1 MLISFPSPPHA
12 HSLIITKEI
21 WLVKLKLHHTSC
33 NFSVSKAEVRRK
45 CSRAFC
51 ELNCAICCIV
61 MKGNTWK
68 LLYCKFPF
76 QEKSRFKVLCG
87 ILLSYLVSWWKH
99 EWELQRSQNKHRSLF
114 YTLCTWNVPN
124 TGTWFVHRCD
134 ECRSYL
140 YMLHSLPPTK
150 NSAFEKAKFLHYR
163 CSNHAPS
170 FLFLFLKKIL
180 PNFMLLTPC
189 QGLVLSFVC
198 FKTNQIQTE

>member
-21 WLVKLKLHHTSC
+21 WLVKLKLRHTSC

-76 QEKSRFKVLCG
+76 QEKSQFKVLCG

-114 YTLCTWNVPN
+114 YTLSVLGMSQILVLGLFIDVMNADLIFICSTP
-124 TGTWFVHRCD
+124 
-134 ECRSYL
+134 
-140 YMLHSLPPTK
+140 SLLLK
-150 NSAFEKAKFLHYR
+150 IVL
-163 CSNHAPS
+163 
-170 FLFLFLKKIL
+170 LKK
-180 PNFMLLTPC
+180 PNSYTTVVPIMPLLFY
-189 QGLVLSFVC
+189 SF
-198 FKTNQIQTE
+198 F